1 MVTIQV
7 YALSI
12 QFCHDF
18 CNLQAKI
25 APKSRWIYIFV
36 TDLHPWLQIFH
47 PVGVT
52 PEYLRFILQ
61 VQDITYSVER
71 QINFQASG
79 NFEQDFDLFFC
90 FLPIKEIRIAYT
102 LNLKCMTSPSCTTYS
117 LPSTP
122 IFPASLTACS
132 EPYFTK
138 SSYLITSARINPF
151 SKSV

>member
-25 APKSRWIYIFV
+25 APKSRWFYIFV

-47 PVGVT
+47 PVRVT

-79 NFEQDFDLFFC
+79 NFEQDIDLIFGI
-90 FLPIKEIRIAYT
+90 LRI
-102 LNLKCMTSPSCTTYS
+102 
-117 LPSTP
+117 
-122 IFPASLTACS
+122 
-132 EPYFTK
+132 
-138 SSYLITSARINPF
+138 
-151 SKSV
+151 